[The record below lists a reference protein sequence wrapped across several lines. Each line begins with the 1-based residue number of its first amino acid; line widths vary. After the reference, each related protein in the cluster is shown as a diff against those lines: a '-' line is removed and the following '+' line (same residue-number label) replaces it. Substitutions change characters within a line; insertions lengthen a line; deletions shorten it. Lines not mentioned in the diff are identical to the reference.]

1 MADASALERLERGS
15 KRSAVLVLVG
25 TIAVLGALFVS
36 TREVQRK
43 QARLALL
50 SAEADSLQARNDSLR
65 SQIGGLREAL
75 GASRAAITA
84 FHQGDYATAVSLYDR
99 AIKKDSGNAYLL
111 NLRAYAL
118 FKQHRLEDALASELL
133 SVNADSTYAWGYFD
147 LARFQCALGKR
158 PEARQAI
165 ARARALDTSIATI
178 MRMDGE
184 FKNLCRDLVP

>member
-1 MADASALERLERGS
+1 MANASALDRLESAS
-15 KRSAVLVLVG
+15 KRSALLVFVG
-25 TIAVLGALFVS
+25 TLVVLGALFFS
-36 TREVQRK
+36 TREVQRA

-50 SAEADSLQARNDSLR
+50 RTEALSLRARNDSLR

-84 FHQGDYATAVSLYDR
+84 FHQGDYATAVALYDR

-133 SVNADSTYAWGYFD
+133 SVKADSTYAWGYFD
-147 LARFQCALGKR
+147 LARFQCAMGRR
-158 PEARQAI
+158 PDARLAI
-165 ARARALDTSIATI
+165 ARARVLDTSIATI

-184 FKNLCRDLVP
+184 FRNLCGDLVP